1 MLNTTMTLSFS
12 NSQHS
17 GKKSFRYSIP
27 KIFVSLCILAVIAIF
42 SFATFNIANKT
53 YEQLNIVRNFD
64 VAGGVYQETK
74 EPAVAVLKD
83 MAGESNLVASIMDS
97 NNPFREALTLSLSTW
112 FLGIFALFFIAC
124 IIFIIVR
131 DLIKGNAKFSWRI
144 GIKKNSK

>member
-12 NSQHS
+12 HSLHS

-27 KIFVSLCILAVIAIF
+27 KILISLCILAVIAIC
-42 SFATFNIANKT
+42 SFATFSIANRA

-83 MAGESNLVASIMDS
+83 MASESKLVASIMDS
-97 NNPFREALTLSLSTW
+97 NNPYREALTLGISTW
-112 FLGIFALFFIAC
+112 LLGIFASFFIAC
-124 IIFIIVR
+124 ILFIVVR
-131 DLIKGNAKFSWRI
+131 DLINGSAKFSWRM
-144 GIKKNSK
+144 GIKNSK